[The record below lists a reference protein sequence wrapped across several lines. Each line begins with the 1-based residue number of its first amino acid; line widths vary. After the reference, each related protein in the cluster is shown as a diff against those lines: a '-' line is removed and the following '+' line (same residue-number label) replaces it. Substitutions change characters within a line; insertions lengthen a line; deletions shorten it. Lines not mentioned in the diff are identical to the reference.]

1 VPDSGSSADDFH
13 LIVVIYLADFGPKTI
28 CVSSLTQHEESESRF
43 ARQLI
48 PLGFGEKLT

>member
-13 LIVVIYLADFGPKTI
+13 LSVLIYLADFGPKTI
-28 CVSSLTQHEESESRF
+28 FVSLLTQHEESESRF

-48 PLGFGEKLT
+48 PLGFGEKFS